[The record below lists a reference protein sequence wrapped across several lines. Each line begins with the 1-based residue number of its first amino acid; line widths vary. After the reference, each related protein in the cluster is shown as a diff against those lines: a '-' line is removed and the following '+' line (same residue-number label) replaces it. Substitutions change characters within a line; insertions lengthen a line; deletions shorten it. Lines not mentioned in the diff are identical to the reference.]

1 MIAALSLLLGTL
13 LLASLGHYVS
23 WYATTLV
30 VAIGVVVA
38 VVDARTWAGRNR
50 L

>member
-1 MIAALSLLLGTL
+1 MLVALSLLLGTL

-23 WYATTLV
+23 WYAVGLV